1 MIDEV
6 GDQLDIA
13 GTCAAVGLPRATY
26 YRRRRGVAQAS
37 PATRPEP
44 TRKLPEPERQQV
56 LDVLHEPRFADW
68 APVQVWAQL
77 LQEGIYLC
85 SPRTMHRILAENVEL
100 RERRNQLRR
109 PRYEAPQLLA
119 TKPNE
124 LWSWDITKLLGPK
137 KWTYYYLYVLLDVFS
152 RYTIGWLLAERES
165 GELAKQLI
173 GETCERQGIEP
184 GQLTVHSDR
193 GSPMKSKTLAQL
205 YADLGVTKTH
215 SRPHVSNDNPF
226 SESQFKTLKY
236 RPEFPGHFG
245 SLEHARSCSHDLINW
260 YNNEHHHSALVYL
273 TPHDVHHGLAD
284 QRLAER
290 AVVLQQAYKAHP
302 ERFVNG
308 PPRVPELARAVWIN
322 PPKDTAPAAVDAA
335 KNEAGHESP
344 TPSVSSP
351 ARRSGC
357 SAAEPYPPCRC
368 ADSTPHPTCP
378 QCDRPRGLGQSPITE
393 GPAPLEVLH

>member
-1 MIDEV
+1 
-6 GDQLDIA
+6 
-13 GTCAAVGLPRATY
+13 
-26 YRRRRGVAQAS
+26 
-37 PATRPEP
+37 
-44 TRKLPEPERQQV
+44 
-56 LDVLHEPRFADW
+56 
-68 APVQVWAQL
+68 
-77 LQEGIYLC
+77 
-85 SPRTMHRILAENVEL
+85 
-100 RERRNQLRR
+100 
-109 PRYEAPQLLA
+109 
-119 TKPNE
+119 
-124 LWSWDITKLLGPK
+124 
-137 KWTYYYLYVLLDVFS
+137 
-152 RYTIGWLLAERES
+152 
-165 GELAKQLI
+165 
-173 GETCERQGIEP
+173 
-184 GQLTVHSDR
+184 
-193 GSPMKSKTLAQL
+193 
-205 YADLGVTKTH
+205 
-215 SRPHVSNDNPF
+215 
-226 SESQFKTLKY
+226 
-236 RPEFPGHFG
+236 
-245 SLEHARSCSHDLINW
+245 
-260 YNNEHHHSALVYL
+260 VYL